1 MISRVLK
8 FLALS
13 FPLALL
19 MSTSALANT
28 CNNFAGYVCA
38 GNANNIHITGQSGT
52 NSSIGTLGGL
62 ITGSS
67 FNVSMVGNNGASD
80 IVIVAVFNGS
90 VAGSLNNM
98 NFTQIASFP
107 LGGVLGSG
115 NSLGAYGTTL
125 AALGITPSQNLSY
138 GFVDL
143 GQGVGKGGS
152 LLVNVSG
159 LPSGTALYGVALNSV
174 QVCTGHGPSKVWS
187 WQTEITD
194 ITANSEAGMTK
205 AVVPEPG
212 TLSLFGTGLI
222 GLAGIIRRRFAS

>member
-1 MISRVLK
+1 MVSRALK

-90 VAGSLNNM
+90 VAGSLNGM

-107 LGGVLGSG
+107 LGGA
-115 NSLGAYGTTL
+115 LGAYATTL
-125 AALGITPSQNLSY
+125 QALGITQTQNLSY

-174 QVCTGHGPSKVWS
+174 QVCTGHGPSKVCS

-212 TLSLFGTGLI
+212 TLTLFGTGLI